1 MADTLLVKK
10 IGLTEKATIMQTAGK
25 YVFMV
30 AKGATKPEIRKAI
43 ESLYGVK
50 VADVNTIRS
59 YSRAKRYGF
68 KIGGKKEYK
77 KAVVTLKEGEKID
90 TAQTK

>member
-1 MADTLLVKK
+1 MIKK
-10 IGLTEKATIMQTAGK
+10 IGLTEKATIMQGIGK

-30 AKGATKPEIRKAI
+30 AKNATKSEVKKAI
-43 ESLYGVK
+43 EQLYGVK
-50 VADVNTIRS
+50 VSDVNTIRS
-59 YSRAKRYGF
+59 YARAKRYGF
-68 KIGGKKEYK
+68 KKGEKKEYK